1 MKTTAFILILL
12 SNSLLL
18 TAQLHKGQWMV
29 GGTADFSH
37 GITEYSISNF
47 NNRTKQTVYN
57 FFPRVGYFF
66 ADRFVVGPRIQISH
80 SKTNAK
86 FVNYASVGSELLR
99 DTKESGVGLGAF
111 ARYYFLKPQTKF
123 NAFAEAAYS
132 YSFEKVT
139 SQTQQISPS
148 YSESHI
154 ESKYRANNFSLMAGP
169 VLFLSPKV
177 SFELSIGYAYGK
189 GTDEISN
196 YDRKISRVAFGT
208 GFHVFLG
215 R

>member
-1 MKTTAFILILL
+1 MKLTAFILILL
-12 SNSLLL
+12 FNSLLL

-37 GITEYSISNF
+37 GTTEYSISNF

-66 ADRFVVGPRIQISH
+66 ADRLVVGPRIQVSN
-80 SKTNAK
+80 SKTTARS
-86 FVNYASVGSELLR
+86 VNFAATPTEYLH

-111 ARYYFLKPQTKF
+111 ARYYFLKPQKKF

-139 SQTQQISPS
+139 SQTQVISPS

-154 ESKYRANNFSLMAGP
+154 ESQYRANKYSVIAGP
-169 VLFLSPKV
+169 ALFISPKV
-177 SFELSIGYAYGK
+177 SFEFSVGYTYSK
-189 GTDEISN
+189 GTDKQTN
-196 YDRKISRVAFGT
+196 YDRKTNHVIFGT
-208 GFHVFLG
+208 GFHVYLG